1 MSNPVSFRKYVPVAG
16 VRRRREDGR
25 LTKRVYRYS
34 FIPSGN
40 SGRKGRGSK
49 TYLLRRARGTVK
61 G

>member
-1 MSNPVSFRKYVPVAG
+1 MSNPISFRKYVPVAG

-34 FIPSGN
+34 LIPSGN
-40 SGRKGRGSK
+40 SGRKGRGWK
-49 TYLLRRARGTVK
+49 TYLPRRARGTVK